1 MISFALALL
10 AVPSAPAVVPDE
22 EWVAVRA
29 GTIHVVEGDR
39 TVKDGTL
46 LVRDG
51 VIVAVGTNV
60 EIPSAARVVD
70 YGPSA
75 VIVPGLIASDSDLAS
90 GALPERT
97 ANPGLRGTD
106 GYDAYGNYAR
116 ILAGGVTSAY
126 VTPSRARLISGQAA
140 IVKLSGA
147 DPLART
153 VAAPVAIDGSI
164 AAQARGVQGYW
175 RLPIPGTVDVGIGRP
190 LEQLP
195 RTTMGAILAYEEL
208 LDGVA
213 AGVELEP
220 YGPTAVGQLAPLVA
234 AKLPWRIT
242 ADETHE
248 IRALIALAKDRGLQ
262 LVIEGAQG
270 AAPLAEEL
278 AAAGIGVVFQ
288 VPFIP
293 NREGVNRGK
302 GANANWTDLTVA
314 SALVEKGVRVAIDT
328 PPGMALSD
336 LRFAAVL
343 ARRGGMSAAAALRA
357 ITLTPAEMYG
367 VADRIGSLAPG
378 KDADFAVFVG
388 EPLEFGALVLAT
400 WIDGELAYEAGA
412 SGADGAKRSEV
423 VVVRAQEIH
432 VGDGTILAPG
442 EVLVVDGTIVEVGSR
457 VARPGGAV
465 VVDVPVLMPGI
476 VDAMGRLGLD
486 GRRGTPDPGFDL
498 TLLLEPGDETDVRV
512 AKSGITTVVLDSPG
526 MSGNGAPLI
535 AYRPASQDLDSMVVD
550 ALAALRLSWPDND
563 RRRSGRQVL
572 SVLEKLGKYQDSWDK
587 YQEKLAEWEPS
598 EQTPSFTL
606 PADDADADEGDED
619 AEEEEDDKKKKK
631 KKKNKDVDPDP
642 LTGIWVGE
650 AILTEA
656 PDHGDEAGDEESGDE
671 ESGDEDG
678 DEADDDGDEESGDE
692 ESGDGDEDGDEA
704 DADET
709 DADADH
715 PDAPNAGEVT
725 ERLRLQVRLDED
737 GFTAEGWLRFALLS
751 DQLIH
756 VRGTYG
762 TEEGDFALSGLN
774 SHGRFTIAGT
784 LSDNT
789 LEPEEAITFEGRL
802 IGGPFDVRIRADRTS
817 REYPMA
823 KRPTPADAE
832 EAEVDDD
839 GKPREP
845 RRDPAMDQYLRAIRG
860 EVAVICQVERADE
873 ILACVAAF
881 ESAGIKPVLLGAS
894 QAHTVADQL
903 EGRISGVLLSHQIEA
918 TGSTVDVSINRYA
931 RLQAAGIPVAFYS
944 GAEEG
949 AVDLPLMASFAVET
963 GMSPTNALR
972 ALTFDS
978 ARMLAIDD
986 RVGRIARGLSADLVA
1001 LSAAPFDPTTKVL
1014 RVWLAGREVR

>member
-10 AVPSAPAVVPDE
+10 AVPSAPAVVLDE

-39 TVKDGTL
+39 TVTNGTL

-51 VIVAVGTNV
+51 VIVAVGTDIEV
-60 EIPSAARVVD
+60 PSAARVVD

-90 GALPERT
+90 GSLPERT

-116 ILAGGVTSAY
+116 ILSGGVTSAY

-140 IVKLSGA
+140 IVKLAGD
-147 DPLART
+147 DPLGRT

-164 AAQARGVQGYW
+164 AAQARGVEGYW

-195 RTTMGAILAYEEL
+195 RTTMGAIMAFEEL

-220 YGPTAVGQLAPLVA
+220 YGPTAVGQLAPLVE

-248 IRALIALAKDRGLQ
+248 IRALIALAKERGLK

-288 VPFIP
+288 VPFTP
-293 NREGVNRGK
+293 NRDGINRGK
-302 GANANWTDLTVA
+302 GPNASWPDLTVA

-343 ARRGGMSAAAALRA
+343 ARRGGMSAEAALRA

-388 EPLEFGALVLAT
+388 EPLEFGALALAT
-400 WIDGELAYEAGA
+400 WVGGELAYEAGA
-412 SGADGAKRSEV
+412 SGSSKAERSEI

-432 VGDGTILAPG
+432 VGDGTIIAPG
-442 EVLVVDGTIVEVGSR
+442 EVLVVDGTIVEVGGR

-476 VDAMGRLGLD
+476 IDAMGRLGLD

-512 AKSGITTVVLDSPG
+512 AKTGITTVVLDSPG
-526 MSGNGAPLI
+526 MSGDGAPLI
-535 AYRPASQDLDSMVVD
+535 AYRPASQDLESMVVD
-550 ALAALRLSWPDND
+550 PLAAIRLSWPDND

-572 SVLEKLGKYQDSWDK
+572 SILEKLGKYQASWTE
-587 YQEKLAEWEPS
+587 YEEKLAQWSPAETVP
-598 EQTPSFTL
+598 TFTL
-606 PADDADADEGDED
+606 PADEEAAAEGDED
-619 AEEEEDDKKKKK
+619 AEEEEKDDDNKKK
-631 KKKNKDVDPDP
+631 KKKNKEVDPDP

-650 AILTEA
+650 AVLTEA
-656 PDHGDEAGDEESGDE
+656 PAHEEEHGEEHGEDDHD
-671 ESGDEDG
+671 DG
-678 DEADDDGDEESGDE
+678 DEADGEKKDGKDGGGEEADDDDESGNDDA
-692 ESGDGDEDGDEA
+692 GRDAEA
-704 DADET
+704 D
-709 DADADH
+709 H
-715 PDAPNAGEVT
+715 VHAGEVT
-725 ERLRLQVRLDED
+725 ERLRLQVRLDE
-737 GFTAEGWLRFALLS
+737 GGPNAEGWLRFAPLS
-751 DQLIH
+751 DQLIQLS
-756 VRGTYG
+756 GTYD
-762 TEEGDFALSGLN
+762 TEKGDFVLSGLS
-774 SHGRFTIAGT
+774 SHGRFTITGT

-789 LEPEEAITFEGRL
+789 LEPEAAITFEGRL
-802 IGGPFDVRIRADRTS
+802 VGGHLDVRVRAERTS
-817 REYPMA
+817 RDYPMA
-823 KRPTPADAE
+823 KRPTPVDADE
-832 EAEVDDD
+832 VEAEDD

-845 RRDPAMDQYLRAIRG
+845 RRDPSMDQYLRALQG

-894 QAHTVADQL
+894 EAHTVADRI

-918 TGSTVDVSINRYA
+918 TGPTVDVSINRYA

-944 GAEEG
+944 DAEEG
-949 AVDLPLMASFAVET
+949 AVDLPLMATFAVET

-978 ARMLAIDD
+978 ARMLAIDN

>member
-10 AVPSAPAVVPDE
+10 AVPSAPAIVPDE

-51 VIVAVGTNV
+51 VIVAVGTDIDV
-60 EIPSAARVVD
+60 PSAARVVD

-90 GALPERT
+90 GSLPERT
-97 ANPGLRGTD
+97 ANPGLLGTD

-116 ILAGGVTSAY
+116 ILSGGVTSAY

-140 IVKLSGA
+140 IVKLAGD

-164 AAQARGVQGYW
+164 AAQARGVEGYW

-195 RTTMGAILAYEEL
+195 RTTMGAILAFEEL

-220 YGPTAVGQLAPLVA
+220 YGPTAVGQLAPLVE

-248 IRALIALAKDRGLQ
+248 IRALIALAKERGLK

-288 VPFIP
+288 VPFTP
-293 NREGVNRGK
+293 NRDGINRGK
-302 GANANWTDLTVA
+302 GANASWPDLTVA

-343 ARRGGMSAAAALRA
+343 ARRGGMSADAALRA

-388 EPLEFGALVLAT
+388 EPLEFGALALAT
-400 WIDGELAYEAGA
+400 WVGGELAYEAGA
-412 SGADGAKRSEV
+412 SGSSKAERSEI

-442 EVLVVDGTIVEVGSR
+442 EVLVVDGTIVEVGGR

-476 VDAMGRLGLD
+476 IDAMGRLGLD

-512 AKSGITTVVLDSPG
+512 AKTGITTVVLDSPG
-526 MSGNGAPLI
+526 MSGDGAPLI
-535 AYRPASQDLDSMVVD
+535 AYRPASQDLESMVVD
-550 ALAALRLSWPDND
+550 PLAAIRLSWPDND

-572 SVLEKLGKYQDSWDK
+572 SILEKLGKYKESWSE
-587 YQEKLAEWEPS
+587 YQEKLASW
-598 EQTPSFTL
+598 TPPETVPTFTL
-606 PADDADADEGDED
+606 PADDEAAAEGDED
-619 AEEEEDDKKKKK
+619 AEEEEKDDDKKKKK
-631 KKKNKDVDPDP
+631 KNKEVDPDP
-642 LTGIWVGE
+642 ITGIWVGE
-650 AILTEA
+650 AILVEA
-656 PDHGDEAGDEESGDE
+656 PDQAGEDHADDEAGD
-671 ESGDEDG
+671 
-678 DEADDDGDEESGDE
+678 DEAGDDEAGDDGDGD
-692 ESGDGDEDGDEA
+692 DDGDEA
-704 DADET
+704 DADPT
-709 DADADH
+709 DHAVDQDH
-715 PDAPNAGEVT
+715 AEEVT
-725 ERLRLQVRLDED
+725 ERMRLQVRLDED
-737 GFTAEGWLRFALLS
+737 GPNAEGWLRFAPLS
-751 DQLIH
+751 DQLIQ
-756 VRGTYG
+756 VSGTYG
-762 TEEGDFALSGLN
+762 TEKGEFALSGL
-774 SHGRFTIAGT
+774 SSQGRFTITGT

-802 IGGPFDVRIRADRTS
+802 VGGSLDVRVRAERTS
-817 REYPMA
+817 RDYPMA
-823 KRPTPADAE
+823 KRPVPTDTE
-832 EAEVDDD
+832 EVEDEDD

-845 RRDPAMDQYLRAIRG
+845 RRDPSMDQYLRALEG

-894 QAHTVADQL
+894 EAHTVADRI
-903 EGRISGVLLSHQIEA
+903 EGRVSGVLLSHQIEA
-918 TGSTVDVSINRYA
+918 TGATVDVSINRYA

-944 GAEEG
+944 DAEEG
-949 AVDLPLMASFAVET
+949 AVDLPLMATFAVET

-978 ARMLAIDD
+978 ARMLAIDN